1 MSSSS
6 QLKNIREAT
15 ADQGSGLIGDT
26 ATGQRAGR
34 KRASALILTMF
45 IMAGMLIVALSGVY
59 VIILGIKASGVQL
72 QSAKAYYVAEAG
84 AERLLWELRKNN
96 CQGATPSCTDGGS
109 MSVSQPVFTGS
120 IGTGLNYYVYY
131 VGWPPYIFQSVG
143 EYQNNRRSVELRI

>member
-1 MSSSS
+1 MFTFS
-6 QLKNIREAT
+6 QLKNIREA
-15 ADQGSGLIGDT
+15 A
-26 ATGQRAGR
+26 AGQRAGR

-96 CQGATPSCTDGGS
+96 CQFGHPSCANGGS
-109 MSVSQPVFTGS
+109 ASNNQPVFTGS

-131 VGWPPYIFQSVG
+131 VGFPPLIFQSVG
-143 EYQNNRRSVELRI
+143 EFQNTRRSIELRI